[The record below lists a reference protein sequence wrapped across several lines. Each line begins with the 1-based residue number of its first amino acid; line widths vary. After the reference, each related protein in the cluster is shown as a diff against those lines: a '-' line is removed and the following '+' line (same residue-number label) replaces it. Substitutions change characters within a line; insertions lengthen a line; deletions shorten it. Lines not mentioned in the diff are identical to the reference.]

1 VATRTATTTDERLR
15 RALAFEGAMHAALG
29 RTVTT
34 AWGRAHLLPELTR
47 VYDLNFLWVAGD
59 GAGVDAERLDAEAD
73 RLLGGAGLT
82 HRRLL
87 VEEPAA
93 SRVGRRLAALR
104 YTTARHVYLTHAG
117 TPPPAPRASV
127 ETGGIE
133 AVLPA
138 LDRYLR
144 TDPDTEYGRDDMTRA
159 QLLEHARIYG
169 SAGARERCFT
179 VRVGGEVVAWAKLWT
194 RDGVAQVEDVV
205 CLHEHRGRGFGRDV
219 VAAATRTALAE
230 HAELLFI
237 VADAGDWPK
246 DLYGRLGYRPVG
258 HVAIHLRQAPR

>member
-1 VATRTATTTDERLR
+1 
-15 RALAFEGAMHAALG
+15 MHAALG

-34 AWGRAHLLPELTR
+34 AWGRAHLLPELHR

-59 GAGVDAERLDAEAD
+59 GAGADAGKLDAEAD
-73 RLLGGAGLT
+73 RLLGGAALT

-93 SRVGRRLAALR
+93 SRVGDGLARLR
-104 YTTARHVYLTHAG
+104 YSTARHAYLAHTSA
-117 TPPPAPRASV
+117 PPPAPRADV
-127 ETGGIE
+127 EIAGIE
-133 AVLPA
+133 DVVAA

-144 TDPDTEYGRDDMTRA
+144 TDPDTEYGRDDTTRG
-159 QLLEHARIYG
+159 QLLQHARIYG

-179 VRVGGEVVAWAKLWT
+179 VRSGGEVVAWAKLWT

-205 CLHEHRGRGFGRDV
+205 CLREHRGKGYGRDV

-237 VADAGDWPK
+237 VADSADWPK
-246 DLYGRLGYRPVG
+246 ELYGRLGYRPVG
-258 HVAIHLRQAPR
+258 EVAIHLRQAPR